1 LVSKE
6 ELSGIYR
13 NYKGVQV
20 LGSALFVPEAN
31 WVIIAEKNVKEA
43 FLPLTR
49 IKYIFVLSG
58 GGVFFLV
65 LFFAFIISG
74 KMNVIIKKM
83 IEGTKRIANGDLEH
97 TITIGKRNDE
107 IGEVVESF
115 NSMTIKLKE
124 LLNAKELLMRE
135 IFHRVKNNMQVI
147 SSLLSLQ
154 CKYIKDEKYIEM
166 VKESQDRI
174 KAMALIHENLYRSKD
189 LSNIDF
195 NDYIKSLAKGLLL
208 SYKMDTSKIA
218 LKINIETVSF
228 SIETAIPCGLII
240 NELISNS
247 LKYAFPDGR
256 DGEINISLR
265 SLDKDELE
273 IIVSNDGVSFPKDLD
288 FRNTESLGLRLVTNL
303 AENQLHGK
311 IELNRSKG
319 TEFQIRFK
327 EIKYKKRM

>member
-1 LVSKE
+1 VLVSKE

-43 FLPLTR
+43 FLPLSK
-49 IKYIFVLSG
+49 IKYIFMYSG
-58 GGVFFLV
+58 GVVFSLV
-65 LFFAFIISG
+65 LFFGFVISG

-97 TITIGKRNDE
+97 SITIGKRNDE

-124 LLNAKELLMRE
+124 LLNEKELLMRE

-166 VKESQDRI
+166 FKDCQDRI

-189 LSNIDF
+189 LSSIDF
-195 NDYIKSLAKGLLL
+195 NDYIKSLANGLFL
-208 SYKMDTSKIA
+208 SYKMDTSKIS

-228 SIETAIPCGLII
+228 GIETAIPCGLII

-247 LKYAFPDGR
+247 LKYAFPEGR
-256 DGEINISLR
+256 VGEINISFR
-265 SLDKDELE
+265 SLDDELE

-303 AENQLHGK
+303 SENQLHGK

-319 TEFQIRFK
+319 TAFQIRFK
-327 EIKYKKRM
+327 GIKYKKRM